1 MSEAPAQPVV
11 MCGRNFTQQELNQI
25 RQTVRLFPRLS
36 RTELARTLCE
46 HLDWVTPTGR
56 YKISSCR
63 QLLDTLARQGGLTLP
78 AKRVHR
84 PHSRPASAESGCYPT
99 PPVTGDL
106 ADVAP
111 VTVEPVTERS
121 AVRGWNQLLNQC
133 HPLGYQIPFGAHQ
146 RYFIR
151 SARFDHPLGCFL
163 FAAAAWALA
172 DRDRWIGWTQTERSL
187 RLYLVVNNTRF
198 LILPQVRIRH
208 LASHALSRVIKRV
221 PDDWQARY
229 GYRPVLLETF
239 VDPTRYRGTAY
250 RAANWFRVG
259 RTAGRGRMDRHTR
272 RLLTPKDIYLYPLTD
287 RCRAILRT
295 GEHP

>member
-1 MSEAPAQPVV
+1 MSKSPAHPVV
-11 MCGRNFTQQELNQI
+11 LCGRAFVPQELDQI
-25 RQTVRLFPRLS
+25 QQTVRLFPRLS
-36 RTELARTLCE
+36 RTELAKTLCE

-63 QLLDTLARQGGLTLP
+63 QLLDTLARQGRLTLP
-78 AKRVHR
+78 AKRAYHQA
-84 PHSRPASAESGCYPT
+84 SRPVCAVPVRYPDS
-99 PPVTGDL
+99 PVRGDL
-106 ADVAP
+106 ADVTP
-111 VTVEPVTERS
+111 ITVEPVTERS
-121 AVRGWNQLLNQC
+121 AIREWNQLLHQC

-151 SARFDHPLGCFL
+151 SARLDEPLGCFL

-172 DRDRWIGWTQTERSL
+172 DRDRWIGWTRTERSL

-198 LILPQVRIRH
+198 LIRPRVRIKH

-221 PDDWQARY
+221 GDDWFARY

-287 RCRAILRT
+287 HCRAILRG
-295 GEHP
+295 GERP